1 MCTAIALNDEGLYFG
16 RTLDYDFSYPSQ
28 VVIAPRNFPFRM
40 QRTEPLLRHY
50 CLMGM
55 AFVKNGYPLFFDAF
69 NEEGLSMAGLNFEG
83 VGRYSQVSFSSE
95 NIAYFE
101 LIPYILGTCR
111 NVPEARAQLLKINI
125 TGESFSPDL
134 PVAHLHYIIADSCES
149 ITLEVTE
156 EGLRVY
162 DNPTGVLTNNPPF
175 PFQVQNLENYLN
187 VSPKPAENRFSEKIE
202 FSFYSRGMGA
212 LGLPGDYSSMSRFVR
227 AAFLKL
233 NSPAAQSE
241 QENVSRFFGIM
252 DSVSVPKGACVMENG
267 NYQET
272 LYTCLMSANRGVYY
286 YTTKENRRVSAVDM
300 KKVDK
305 RGSSLICYPL
315 RTQEDIFLQN

>member
-55 AFVKNGYPLFFDAF
+55 AFVKDGYPLFFDAF

-83 VGRYSQVSFSSE
+83 VGKYSQVSFSSE
-95 NIAYFE
+95 NVAYFE

-125 TGESFSPDL
+125 TEESFSPDL

-149 ITLEVTE
+149 ITLEVT
-156 EGLRVY
+156 
-162 DNPTGVLTNNPPF
+162 
-175 PFQVQNLENYLN
+175 
-187 VSPKPAENRFSEKIE
+187 
-202 FSFYSRGMGA
+202 
-212 LGLPGDYSSMSRFVR
+212 
-227 AAFLKL
+227 
-233 NSPAAQSE
+233 
-241 QENVSRFFGIM
+241 
-252 DSVSVPKGACVMENG
+252 
-267 NYQET
+267 
-272 LYTCLMSANRGVYY
+272 
-286 YTTKENRRVSAVDM
+286 
-300 KKVDK
+300 
-305 RGSSLICYPL
+305 
-315 RTQEDIFLQN
+315 